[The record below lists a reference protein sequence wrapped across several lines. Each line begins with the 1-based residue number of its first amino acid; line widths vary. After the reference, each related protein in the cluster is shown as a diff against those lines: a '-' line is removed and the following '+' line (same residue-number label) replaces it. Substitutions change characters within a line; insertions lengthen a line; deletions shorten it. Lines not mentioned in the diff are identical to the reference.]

1 MPDSTSFIPDRSPGH
16 LNATN
21 QDKAAHIKKPYSIAI
36 KCAPV
41 TTERLPYVPASN
53 DRLLDPG
60 VARANSAPTQEHPH
74 GTQGTWHEQHKNQ
87 TVLQQHCA
95 YFDPDNDGI
104 IWPLDT
110 YRSTRAWGWSIL
122 LAAIA
127 ASIIHF
133 GLSYP
138 SNPSWIPDPFFRI
151 WISRVHKNAH
161 GSDSLSYDNEGRFR
175 PQLFEDTFSKYDVEG
190 KGGLS
195 IGDLLRFHK
204 GQRNAF
210 DFWGWSATFL
220 EWTAVYLLLW
230 PEDGIVRKEDARK
243 VMDGSIF
250 QIKADEYTARK
261 QNKGIT
267 GAQSGGMV
275 KSK

>member
-1 MPDSTSFIPDRSPGH
+1 MLDPTPLLPDRSDGH
-16 LNATN
+16 SNATN
-21 QDKAAHIKKPYSIAI
+21 QDKSSHIKKPYSIAT
-36 KCAPV
+36 KSAPV
-41 TTERLPYVPASN
+41 TVERLSYVPSAH

-60 VARANSAPTQEHPH
+60 TARANSAPSHETPH
-74 GTQGTWHEQHKNQ
+74 GTQGTWFAQHKQ
-87 TVLQQHCA
+87 ETVLQQHCA
-95 YFDPDNDGI
+95 YFDRDGDGI

-110 YRSTRAWGWSIL
+110 YNSTRAWGWNII

-127 ASIIHF
+127 AAIIHF

-151 WISRVHKNAH
+151 WIARVHKNAH

-175 PQLFEDTFSKYDVEG
+175 PQMFEDLFSKYDVEG

-204 GQRNAF
+204 GQRNAM
-210 DFWGWSATFL
+210 DFWGWTATAL

-230 PEDGIVRKEDARK
+230 PEDGIVRKEDVRK
-243 VMDGSIF
+243 VFDGSIF
-250 QIKADEYTARK
+250 QAKADEYAARK
-261 QNKGIT
+261 ERGRFNGT
-267 GAQSGGMV
+267 GNGRGKQ
-275 KSK
+275 K